1 MFLLLATPI
10 TTNSSFGSDSKTI
23 SAALFQAPP
32 AIDGIADDEAWEK
45 AEASSGFVQFEP
57 SNGAPSMVH
66 TSVKAGY
73 DEAALYVL
81 FICDDPEPERISS
94 AITKRDGDL
103 DEDDSVAVLLDTF
116 KDNNNGYVFATNV
129 LGTQLDG
136 RIADNGRSQDNRWDG
151 EWTSK
156 ASRSD
161 HGWVVEFRIPFRT
174 IRFKAEKN
182 TVWGINLIRIYPRKR
197 EVSTWTGPV
206 EDPFRVSQ
214 FGELSGMSLDE
225 QHSKKYE
232 IIPYGLFQAQQHQD
246 FRAEAGVDFRYRL
259 KSDLSAELTINPD
272 FATIEADVEQINLTR
287 FELRIAEKRPFFQ
300 EGAEQFSQRVTQFYS
315 RRIGDI
321 PWGAKLMG
329 NMGPWALAFIAV
341 QSDPART
348 IGDTENEGTN
358 ATYGIFRAKRT
369 IFGSSNIG
377 FLAANRSWSGSN
389 QGSLGA
395 DTTLFFS
402 RTLGMTAQFIRAHGP
417 QNDGKLAWFLR
428 PAYDNSTTHMHVRY
442 SHYDQD
448 LMKNMNAI
456 GFVQDDDRREIDAE
470 VSKTFWTSHAGLE
483 SIETRANY
491 NRYWS
496 QDGFLRSWE
505 IDADLEAVFRNQWFL
520 EVDLMEEFK
529 RFEKDFRNR
538 EISVGGGYDTR
549 TGRTFEVSYGFGE
562 NYESALRL
570 LRGQTS
576 LKLTEGWDLS
586 YSLTRLWLD
595 PDPEDET
602 TWIHVIRSNYYFYN
616 DFFLKFFYQR
626 NSSIEKKNAQ
636 ATLVWRFIPPFGAL
650 QIAYHHGTSRFGT
663 ASEQGHTLFT
673 KLSWVF

>member
-1 MFLLLATPI
+1 
-10 TTNSSFGSDSKTI
+10 
-23 SAALFQAPP
+23 
-32 AIDGIADDEAWEK
+32 
-45 AEASSGFVQFEP
+45 
-57 SNGAPSMVH
+57 
-66 TSVKAGY
+66 
-73 DEAALYVL
+73 
-81 FICDDPEPERISS
+81 
-94 AITKRDGDL
+94 
-103 DEDDSVAVLLDTF
+103 
-116 KDNNNGYVFATNV
+116 
-129 LGTQLDG
+129 
-136 RIADNGRSQDNRWDG
+136 
-151 EWTSK
+151 
-156 ASRSD
+156 
-161 HGWVVEFRIPFRT
+161 
-174 IRFKAEKN
+174 
-182 TVWGINLIRIYPRKR
+182 
-197 EVSTWTGPV
+197 
-206 EDPFRVSQ
+206 
-214 FGELSGMSLDE
+214 
-225 QHSKKYE
+225 
-232 IIPYGLFQAQQHQD
+232 
-246 FRAEAGVDFRYRL
+246 
-259 KSDLSAELTINPD
+259 
-272 FATIEADVEQINLTR
+272 
-287 FELRIAEKRPFFQ
+287 
-300 EGAEQFSQRVTQFYS
+300 
-315 RRIGDI
+315 
-321 PWGAKLMG
+321 
-329 NMGPWALAFIAV
+329 
-341 QSDPART
+341 
-348 IGDTENEGTN
+348 
-358 ATYGIFRAKRT
+358 
-369 IFGSSNIG
+369 
-377 FLAANRSWSGSN
+377 
-389 QGSLGA
+389 
-395 DTTLFFS
+395 
-402 RTLGMTAQFIRAHGP
+402 MTAQFIRAHGP

-520 EVDLMEEFK
+520 EVDLMEEFR

-616 DFFLKFFYQR
+616 DFFLKFFYQT